1 MGQFMIP
8 VDIKDKT
15 VVSKDIRHEIMMLE
29 DDEGMMAK
37 DEGKKT
43 GSVDYDRVS
52 NDKSIISIDEDMVI
66 DKGVI
71 LVDQNMTSA
80 RKDAIFSVDETME
93 SVEEIVAS
101 KNWAVEEKD
110 EIMIST
116 DDNNMIPMHA
126 VMILSGED
134 TISVDQAMRLIED
147 MQSKYEAMEVED
159 QIVLQLNDSMG
170 SMDEVI
176 VRKDK
181 AMEIEDQVMILKSD
195 NETTISLENR
205 WNQLAKLIIPKG
217 DQRIV

>member
-37 DEGKKT
+37 DE
-43 GSVDYDRVS
+43 
-52 NDKSIISIDEDMVI
+52 DEDMVI

-134 TISVDQAMRLIED
+134 TISVD
-147 MQSKYEAMEVED
+147 
-159 QIVLQLNDSMG
+159 
-170 SMDEVI
+170 
-176 VRKDK
+176 
-181 AMEIEDQVMILKSD
+181 
-195 NETTISLENR
+195 
-205 WNQLAKLIIPKG
+205 
-217 DQRIV
+217 

>member
-37 DEGKKT
+37 DE
-43 GSVDYDRVS
+43 
-52 NDKSIISIDEDMVI
+52 
-66 DKGVI
+66 
-71 LVDQNMTSA
+71 
-80 RKDAIFSVDETME
+80 VDETME